1 MSVVGLFEICV
12 IIALFIL
19 IPDLFLIALTVLII
33 AGIIYLGILSLPILL
48 AIGALYLIAALIK
61 AFFKTTAKPIAKTV
75 DALFDTSN
83 NTSDNIAEFEEEAQ
97 QIFFKHIDDMEKKHI
112 RKFFK
117 YIFYALTLVTL
128 ALLAYN
134 EIGVKTSYIY
144 LAQDEVAKIE
154 AYKLKGDERRSE
166 LTRVSKILRDN
177 DYADGLSELLT
188 HKESGKMFFRRGDEL
203 FPIEG
208 FFYDISY
215 AKYKVIKNINDFFDK
230 HKKGE

>member
-19 IPDLFLIALTVLII
+19 IPDLFLIALTVLIL
-33 AGIIYLGILSLPILL
+33 AGIIYLGIISLPILL
-48 AIGALYLIAALIK
+48 AIGALYLVAALIK
-61 AFFKTTAKPIAKTV
+61 AFFKTTAKPITKTV
-75 DALFDTSN
+75 DALFDTS
-83 NTSDNIAEFEEEAQ
+83 DNIAEFDEEAQ
-97 QIFFKHIDDMEKKHI
+97 QIFFKHIDDMGKKHI

-117 YIFYALTLVTL
+117 YFFYTLTLVTL
-128 ALLAYN
+128 TLLAYN

-215 AKYKVIKNINDFFDK
+215 AKYKVIKNINDFLDK

>member
-48 AIGALYLIAALIK
+48 AIGAIYIVVALIK
-61 AFFKTTAKPIAKTV
+61 AFFTKITQPNDIV
-75 DALFDTSN
+75 ELD
-83 NTSDNIAEFEEEAQ
+83 EESQEL
-97 QIFFKHIDDMEKKHI
+97 FFKHIDDMEKKHI

-117 YIFYALTLVTL
+117 YIFYTLTLVTL

>member
-1 MSVVGLFEICV
+1 MGLFEICV

-48 AIGALYLIAALIK
+48 AIGAIYIVVAIFK
-61 AFFKTTAKPIAKTV
+61 AFFTKITQPNDIV
-75 DALFDTSN
+75 ELD
-83 NTSDNIAEFEEEAQ
+83 EESQEL
-97 QIFFKHIDDMEKKHI
+97 FFKHIDDMGKKHI

-154 AYKLKGDERRSE
+154 AYKLKGDERGSE

-215 AKYKVIKNINDFFDK
+215 AKYKV
-230 HKKGE
+230 

>member
-48 AIGALYLIAALIK
+48 AIGAIYIVVALFK
-61 AFFKTTAKPIAKTV
+61 AFFTKMTQPNDIV
-75 DALFDTSN
+75 ELDEESQELFL
-83 NTSDNIAEFEEEAQ
+83 
-97 QIFFKHIDDMEKKHI
+97 KHIDDMRKRHI

-117 YIFYALTLVTL
+117 YILSTLILAPL

-134 EIGVKTSYIY
+134 EIGIRMSGICLVK
-144 LAQDEVAKIE
+144 DEVARIK

-188 HKESGKMFFRRGDEL
+188 HKKSGKMFFRRGDEL

-215 AKYKVIKNINDFFDK
+215 AKYKVIKNINDFLDK

>member
-19 IPDLFLIALTVLII
+19 MPDLFLIALTILIV

-48 AIGALYLIAALIK
+48 AIGAIYIVVALFK
-61 AFFKTTAKPIAKTV
+61 AFFTKITQPNDIV
-75 DALFDTSN
+75 ELDEESQELFL
-83 NTSDNIAEFEEEAQ
+83 
-97 QIFFKHIDDMEKKHI
+97 KHIDDMGKKRI

-117 YIFYALTLVTL
+117 YILSILILAPL

-134 EIGVKTSYIY
+134 EIGIRMSGIC
-144 LAQDEVAKIE
+144 LAEDEVARIK
-154 AYKLKGDERRSE
+154 AYKLKGDERKSE
-166 LTRVSKILRDN
+166 LKRVSKFLRDN
-177 DYADGLSELLT
+177 DYADGLGE
-188 HKESGKMFFRRGDEL
+188 HKESGEIVFMIGDAI
-203 FPIEG
+203 FPIED

>member
-1 MSVVGLFEICV
+1 MGLFEICV

-48 AIGALYLIAALIK
+48 AIGAIYIVVALIK
-61 AFFKTTAKPIAKTV
+61 AFFTKITQPNDIV
-75 DALFDTSN
+75 ELD
-83 NTSDNIAEFEEEAQ
+83 EESQEL
-97 QIFFKHIDDMEKKHI
+97 FFKHIDDMEKKHI

-128 ALLAYN
+128 ALLTYN
-134 EIGVKTSYIY
+134 EIGVKTSYVY

-188 HKESGKMFFRRGDEL
+188 HKKSGKMFLRRGDEL

-215 AKYKVIKNINDFFDK
+215 AKYKVIKNINDFLDK